1 MKQKTAIITKQ
12 TPEIEAY
19 LRSIRKYQPLTQEEE
34 KEVFRMYHSNDP
46 VAKEKAIATLVNANQ
61 RFIFSLAKDYAKGDE
76 TKVLDYVNEGSIG
89 IINAIEK
96 FDQTRGF
103 KFISFAVWY
112 IRQAMTNY
120 AQTTDL
126 FLRKANNAKIGNNVL
141 KIRTAFFQENHREP
155 TTDEIK
161 EALAKKGIKIKED
174 KDLEDVVR
182 NSIDSV
188 WGDESTFE
196 NNPRYI
202 QYSAIQNEYEK
213 EMDDEDNKSVV
224 GKLLKSLD
232 ERSQL
237 VIKQLFG
244 IGYEN
249 PVDIEVVAEH
259 LRLTPT
265 RVGQIKNA
273 ALKKLASVAD
283 KYKYLSVVL

>member
-19 LRSIRKYQPLTQEEE
+19 LRSIRKYQPLSQEEE
-34 KEVFRMYHSNDP
+34 NEVFKMYHSNDP
-46 VAKEKAIATLVNANQ
+46 DAKKKAIDTLVKANQ
-61 RFIFSLAKDYAKGDE
+61 RFIFSLAKEYAKGDE

-89 IINAIEK
+89 IINAIDK

-126 FLRKANNAKIGNNVL
+126 FLRKSNNAKIGNNIL

-161 EALAKKGIKIKED
+161 EALAKKGIKIKEN
-174 KDLEDVVR
+174 KDLEDVIR
-182 NSIDSV
+182 NSLDSV

-202 QYSAIQNEYEK
+202 QHSAIQNEYEK

-224 GKLLKSLD
+224 GKLLQTLD

-244 IGYEN
+244 IGYES
-249 PVDIEVVAEH
+249 PVDIEVVAEN
-259 LRLTPT
+259 LGLTPT

-273 ALKKLASVAD
+273 ALKKLTSVAG
-283 KYKYLSVVL
+283 K

>member
-19 LRSIRKYQPLTQEEE
+19 LRSIRKYQPLSQEEE
-34 KEVFRMYHSNDP
+34 NEVFRMYHSNDP
-46 VAKEKAIATLVNANQ
+46 DAKKKAIDTLVNANQ

-89 IINAIEK
+89 IINAIDK
-96 FDQTRGF
+96 FDQSRGF

-126 FLRKANNAKIGNNVL
+126 FLRKSNNAKIGNNIL

-161 EALAKKGIKIKED
+161 EALAKKGIKIKEN

-182 NSIDSV
+182 NSLDSV

-202 QYSAIQNEYEK
+202 QHSAIQNEYEK

-224 GKLLKSLD
+224 GKLLQTLD

-244 IGYEN
+244 IGYES
-249 PVDIEVVAEH
+249 PVDIEVVAEN
-259 LRLTPT
+259 LGLTPT

-273 ALKKLASVAD
+273 ALKKLASIAD
-283 KYKYLSVVL
+283 K

>member
-19 LRSIRKYQPLTQEEE
+19 LRSIRKYQPLSQEEE
-34 KEVFRMYHSNDP
+34 NEVFKMYHSNDP
-46 VAKEKAIATLVNANQ
+46 VAKKKAIDTLVNANQ

-76 TKVLDYVNEGSIG
+76 TKILDYVNEGSIG
-89 IINAIEK
+89 IINAIDK

-126 FLRKANNAKIGNNVL
+126 FLRKSNNAKIGNNIL

-161 EALAKKGIKIKED
+161 EGLAKKGIKIKED

-182 NSIDSV
+182 NSLDSV

-202 QYSAIQNEYEK
+202 QHSAIQNEYEK

-224 GKLLKSLD
+224 GKLLQTLD
-232 ERSQL
+232 ERSRL
-237 VIKQLFG
+237 VIKQFFG
-244 IGYEN
+244 IGYES
-249 PVDIEVVAEH
+249 PVDIEVVAEN
-259 LRLTPT
+259 LGLTPT

-283 KYKYLSVVL
+283 K

>member
-1 MKQKTAIITKQ
+1 MKQKTAIIKQ
-12 TPEIEAY
+12 TSEIEAY

-34 KEVFRMYHSNDP
+34 KEVFRMYRSNDP

-202 QYSAIQNEYEK
+202 QYSAIQNGYEK

-259 LRLTPT
+259 LGLTPT

-283 KYKYLSVVL
+283 K

>member
-19 LRSIRKYQPLTQEEE
+19 LRSIRKYQPLSQEEE
-34 KEVFRMYHSNDP
+34 NEVFKMYHSNDP
-46 VAKEKAIATLVNANQ
+46 DAKKKAIDTLVNANQ

-89 IINAIEK
+89 IINAIDK

-126 FLRKANNAKIGNNVL
+126 FLRKSNNAKIGNNIL

-161 EALAKKGIKIKED
+161 EALAKKGIKIKEN

-182 NSIDSV
+182 NSLDSV

-202 QYSAIQNEYEK
+202 QHSAIQNEYEK

-224 GKLLKSLD
+224 GKLLQTLD

-244 IGYEN
+244 IGYES
-249 PVDIEVVAEH
+249 PVDIEVVAEN
-259 LRLTPT
+259 LGLTPT

-283 KYKYLSVVL
+283 K

>member
-1 MKQKTAIITKQ
+1 MKQKTAIIKQ
-12 TPEIEAY
+12 TSEIEAY

-34 KEVFRMYHSNDP
+34 NEVFKMYRSNDP

-213 EMDDEDNKSVV
+213 EMDDEDNKSAV
-224 GKLLKSLD
+224 GKLLKGLD

-259 LRLTPT
+259 LGLTPT

-283 KYKYLSVVL
+283 K

>member
-34 KEVFRMYHSNDP
+34 KEVFRMYRSNDP

-155 TTDEIK
+155 TTEEIK

-224 GKLLKSLD
+224 GKLLKNLD

-249 PVDIEVVAEH
+249 PIDIEVVAENFG
-259 LRLTPT
+259 LTPT

-273 ALKKLASVAD
+273 AIKKLQTLA
-283 KYKYLSVVL
+283 K

>member
-19 LRSIRKYQPLTQEEE
+19 LRSIRKYQPLSQEEE
-34 KEVFRMYHSNDP
+34 NEVFRMYHSNDP
-46 VAKEKAIATLVNANQ
+46 VAKKKAIDTLVNANQ

-89 IINAIEK
+89 IINAIDK
-96 FDQTRGF
+96 FDQSRGF

-126 FLRKANNAKIGNNVL
+126 FLRKSNNAKIGNNIL

-182 NSIDSV
+182 NSLDSV

-202 QYSAIQNEYEK
+202 QHSAIQNEYEK

-224 GKLLKSLD
+224 GKLLQTLD

-244 IGYEN
+244 IGYES
-249 PVDIEVVAEH
+249 PVDIEVVAEN
-259 LRLTPT
+259 LGLTPT

-283 KYKYLSVVL
+283 K

>member
-19 LRSIRKYQPLTQEEE
+19 LRSIRKYQPLSQEEE
-34 KEVFRMYHSNDP
+34 NEVFKMYHSNDP
-46 VAKEKAIATLVNANQ
+46 VAKKKAIDTLVNANQ

-89 IINAIEK
+89 IINAIDK
-96 FDQTRGF
+96 FDQSRGF

-126 FLRKANNAKIGNNVL
+126 FLRKSNNAKIGNNIL

-161 EALAKKGIKIKED
+161 EALAKKGIKIKEN

-182 NSIDSV
+182 NSLDSV

-202 QYSAIQNEYEK
+202 QHSAIQNEYEK

-224 GKLLKSLD
+224 GKLLQTLD

-244 IGYEN
+244 IGYES
-249 PVDIEVVAEH
+249 PVDIEVVAEN
-259 LRLTPT
+259 LGLTPT

-283 KYKYLSVVL
+283 K

>member
-19 LRSIRKYQPLTQEEE
+19 LRSIRKYQPLSQEEE
-34 KEVFRMYHSNDP
+34 NEVFKMYHSNDP
-46 VAKEKAIATLVNANQ
+46 DAKKKAIDTLVKANQ

-89 IINAIEK
+89 IINAIDK
-96 FDQTRGF
+96 FDQSRGF

-126 FLRKANNAKIGNNVL
+126 FLRKSNNAKIGNNIL

-202 QYSAIQNEYEK
+202 QHSAIQNEYEK
-213 EMDDEDNKSVV
+213 EMDNEDNKSVV
-224 GKLLKSLD
+224 GKLLKNLD

-259 LRLTPT
+259 LGLTPT

-283 KYKYLSVVL
+283 K

>member
-1 MKQKTAIITKQ
+1 MKQKIAIITKQ
-12 TPEIEAY
+12 TSEIEAY

-46 VAKEKAIATLVNANQ
+46 VAKEKAIVTLVNANQ

-249 PVDIEVVAEH
+249 PIDIEVVAEH
-259 LRLTPT
+259 LGLTPT

-283 KYKYLSVVL
+283 K

>member
-155 TTDEIK
+155 TTEEIK

-224 GKLLKSLD
+224 GKLLQTLD

-244 IGYEN
+244 IGYES
-249 PVDIEVVAEH
+249 PVDIEVVAEN
-259 LRLTPT
+259 LGLTPT

-273 ALKKLASVAD
+273 ALKKLASVAG
-283 KYKYLSVVL
+283 K

>member
-19 LRSIRKYQPLTQEEE
+19 LRSIRKYHPLSQEEE
-34 KEVFRMYHSNDP
+34 NEVFKMYHSNDP
-46 VAKEKAIATLVNANQ
+46 DAKKKAIDTLVNANQ

-89 IINAIEK
+89 IINAIDK

-126 FLRKANNAKIGNNVL
+126 FLRKSNNAKIGNNIL

-155 TTDEIK
+155 TNDEIK
-161 EALAKKGIKIKED
+161 EGLAKKGIKIKEN

-182 NSIDSV
+182 NSLDSV

-202 QYSAIQNEYEK
+202 QHSAIQNEYEK

-224 GKLLKSLD
+224 GKLLQTLD

-244 IGYEN
+244 IGYES
-249 PVDIEVVAEH
+249 PVDIEVVAEN
-259 LRLTPT
+259 LGLTPT

-283 KYKYLSVVL
+283 K

>member
-19 LRSIRKYQPLTQEEE
+19 LRSIRKYQPLSQEEE
-34 KEVFRMYHSNDP
+34 NEVFKMYHSNDP
-46 VAKEKAIATLVNANQ
+46 DAKKKAIDTLVKANQ

-89 IINAIEK
+89 IINAIDK

-126 FLRKANNAKIGNNVL
+126 FLRKSNNAKIGNNIL

-174 KDLEDVVR
+174 NDLEDVVR
-182 NSIDSV
+182 NSLDSV

-202 QYSAIQNEYEK
+202 QHSAIQNEYEK

-224 GKLLKSLD
+224 GKLLQTLD

-244 IGYEN
+244 IGYES
-249 PVDIEVVAEH
+249 PVDIEVVAEN
-259 LRLTPT
+259 LGLTPT

-273 ALKKLASVAD
+273 ALKKLASVAG
-283 KYKYLSVVL
+283 K